1 MKKSILWGILA
12 SVASGVAEAHPGH
25 GLTAG
30 FAAGF
35 MHPLTGWD
43 HLLVMLSLGIWAARR
58 PQGQGWP
65 LPLLF
70 VLVMTLAALTAM
82 SWLSAT
88 FAEVMVAASVLMMGA
103 LLLSEVSV
111 SRTVQ
116 LAGVTVIAAA
126 HGYLHGLELGSHWSA
141 LVGMV
146 TATAMLH
153 GAGWL
158 MGRQRQPWAT
168 HASRLLGAMMLL
180 MGLSLIWA

>member
-12 SVASGVAEAHPGH
+12 SLASGVAEAHPGH

-70 VLVMTLAALTAM
+70 VLVMTLSALTAM
-82 SWLSAT
+82 AWLSAS
-88 FAEVMVAASVLMMGA
+88 FAEVMVAASVLIMGA
-103 LLLSEVSV
+103 LLLSEMSV
-111 SRTVQ
+111 SRTLQ
-116 LAGVTVIAAA
+116 WAGVTVIAAA
-126 HGYLHGLELGSHWSA
+126 HGYLHGLELGSHWAA

-153 GAGWL
+153 VAGWL
-158 MGRQRQPWAT
+158 MGHLRQSWAT
-168 HASRLLGAMMLL
+168 HASRLLGALMLL
-180 MGLSLIWA
+180 LGIGLIWA

>member
-12 SVASGVAEAHPGH
+12 SLASGVAEAHPGH

-35 MHPLTGWD
+35 MHPFTGWD

-70 VLVMTLAALTAM
+70 VLVMTLSALTAM
-82 SWLSAT
+82 AWLSAS
-88 FAEVMVAASVLMMGA
+88 FAEVMVAASVLIMGA

-111 SRTVQ
+111 SRTLQ
-116 LAGVTVIAAA
+116 WAGVTVIAAA
-126 HGYLHGLELGSHWSA
+126 HGYLHGLELGSHWAA

-153 GAGWL
+153 VAGWL
-158 MGRQRQPWAT
+158 MGHLRQSWAT
-168 HASRLLGAMMLL
+168 HASRLLGALMLL
-180 MGLSLIWA
+180 LGIGLIWA